1 MITFTR
7 LLKTESPEYFYVY
20 KKKYIIIDHLFANCC
35 CVQELLELCEGWLLR
50 KFEMQV
56 AFEKHTILVGKYKGR
71 NWFKL
76 YFLFVSI
83 IKL

>member
-7 LLKTESPEYFYVY
+7 LIKTESPEYFYVY

-35 CVQELLELCEGWLLR
+35 CGKELLELCEGWLFR

-56 AFEKHTILVGKYKGR
+56 AFEKHTILVGQYKGR

-76 YFLFVSI
+76 YFLFVFI